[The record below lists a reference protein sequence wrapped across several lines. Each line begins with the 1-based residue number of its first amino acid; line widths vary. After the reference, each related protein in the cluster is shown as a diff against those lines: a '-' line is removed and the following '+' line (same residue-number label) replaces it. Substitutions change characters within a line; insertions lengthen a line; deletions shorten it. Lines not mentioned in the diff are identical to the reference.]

1 MPKKSFKKKEVKEP
15 KEKTPILEKVVFMID
30 HRETRSGST
39 DLRLVTW
46 SLDGKPLL
54 EKRDKIKTKSGHIVN
69 GRKPRGLSGAD
80 VMVILHRLPEI
91 LPHFD
96 IAPAAVLDI
105 LEALILIL
113 KTPKAKPEPS
123 ADYV

>member
-1 MPKKSFKKKEVKEP
+1 MFKKKPP
-15 KEKTPILEKVVFMID
+15 KEKTEILEKVVFMID

-80 VMVILHRLPEI
+80 VMLILHRLPEI
-91 LPHFD
+91 LPHFG
-96 IAPAAVLDI
+96 IAPEAVLDI
-105 LEALILIL
+105 LDAVSARLSAKE
-113 KTPKAKPEPS
+113 KKPEPEK
-123 ADYV
+123 AEAYV